1 MIYKWRVD
9 CLQMFEKN
17 KCKNYFRRR
26 AEIRRPENIS
36 AWLGWQAF
44 VSDEENIAALK
55 QLIAGI
61 YQI

>member
-1 MIYKWRVD
+1 
-9 CLQMFEKN
+9 MFEKN

-36 AWLGWQAF
+36 AWLGWQTF